1 MRYGTHYVVKCKGPN
16 ETEWSKLTSF
26 LIESRPG
33 EMDPHAGQLRARDAA
48 AREAQAWQ
56 RQYQPLADH
65 LFKVEKV

>member
-1 MRYGTHYVVKCKGPN
+1 MRYGTHYVVKCKGPK
-16 ETEWSKLTSF
+16 ETEWSTLTSF
-26 LIESRPG
+26 AIGQAPG
-33 EMDPHAGQLRARDAA
+33 DTEGAAQLRARDAA